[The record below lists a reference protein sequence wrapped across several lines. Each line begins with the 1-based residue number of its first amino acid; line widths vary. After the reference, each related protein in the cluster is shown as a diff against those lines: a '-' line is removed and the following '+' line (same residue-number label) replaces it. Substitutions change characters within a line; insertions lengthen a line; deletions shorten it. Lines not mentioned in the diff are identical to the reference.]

1 MEESFIRANQ
11 VYRLI
16 RYAVSPRKH
25 SFSHHSRRGRF
36 CPLGFLDDSTLHLLR
51 GSNYEGAPFFPFNLH
66 VPIVMVKL
74 KAPLP
79 PELKKLPLSL
89 DQVSLRLQQSLGCG
103 SGTEGLG
110 LLPQD
115 GGFRGGK
122 RERLGEALKL
132 PNREDES
139 YMRHALKEALFDLRD
154 KSF

>member
-1 MEESFIRANQ
+1 
-11 VYRLI
+11 
-16 RYAVSPRKH
+16 
-25 SFSHHSRRGRF
+25 
-36 CPLGFLDDSTLHLLR
+36 
-51 GSNYEGAPFFPFNLH
+51 
-66 VPIVMVKL
+66 MVKL

-89 DQVSLRLQQSLGCG
+89 DQVSLRLQQSFGCG

-110 LLPQD
+110 LTLQD

-139 YMRHALKEALFDLRD
+139 YIRHALKKALFDLRD